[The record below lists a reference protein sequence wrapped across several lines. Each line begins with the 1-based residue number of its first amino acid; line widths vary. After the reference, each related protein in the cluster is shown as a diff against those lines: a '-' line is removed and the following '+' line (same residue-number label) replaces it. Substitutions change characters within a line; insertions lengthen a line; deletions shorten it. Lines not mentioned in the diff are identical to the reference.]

1 MPLSEARKKERKI
14 AENRAEL
21 GVCLIAKRLRGP
33 YRAVFSGCVVKSLFP
48 NWRRKFCIITSGKID
63 LTEQYYLLCFREL
76 DSELALIKVKLENVF
91 CSESNVEYLSGLAI
105 IPLDDSKLTNFFIK
119 SSILTYRPFTVNK
132 EESLDGSVCYIVD
145 GYPDV
150 FAVKAYDLE
159 YLNGEYILKL
169 PERGEQDA
177 TFKTFS
183 ELTAQGSNNL
193 HPDGAVILKNVDNT
207 LMAVG
212 ALAFVDDKI
221 SPVAFS
227 QLQEFRGGG
236 RQNISPT
243 AVTDEATALIS
254 EESEEP
260 GDILDPSSRQRWN
273 NDVGIQTDVGH
284 EGGGGRQNISPT
296 AITDEATA
304 LISEESEEP
313 GDILEH
319 THSRLDYLAP
329 LRFVL
334 NATLDWTW
342 RPIVT
347 QIGSIICRRTARTS
361 CEDRKNE
368 PNGSVSEASMKIFAR
383 EYQLPEA
390 NGVNYPTQETDL
402 HASQNQGAPEYHPT
416 YQEAGGDQACGYT
429 YPVQETGQ
437 VAVQI
442 PGEHEDLGPY
452 YQPLNCTVNFR
463 YQTEEGLEPQ
473 LVPRLG
479 LEEFDRGL
487 LPVTQSLH
495 RSYLQQA
502 ANEGDENSQFT
513 YKGPL
518 LPKDL
523 DVQYIPLQQIRN
535 LSVHLCGGN
544 EWMIIAERLGLTQ
557 AEIRFLAGRS
567 RNPFEDAVMHIRSQQ
582 YLNVGQL
589 YDVMVNCGFPTFA
602 NLL

>member
-227 QLQEFRGGG
+227 QLQEFPVAITNSTVSVPKFDLKPAKKCLD
-236 RQNISPT
+236 Q
-243 AVTDEATALIS
+243 AK
-254 EESEEP
+254 EEEIQWVEN
-260 GDILDPSSRQRWN
+260 SSRLLKKADLKR
-273 NDVGIQTDVGH
+273 
-284 EGGGGRQNISPT
+284 
-296 AITDEATA
+296 
-304 LISEESEEP
+304 
-313 GDILEH
+313 GD
-319 THSRLDYLAP
+319 
-329 LRFVL
+329 
-334 NATLDWTW
+334 
-342 RPIVT
+342 PI
-347 QIGSIICRRTARTS
+347 AWAAYH
-361 CEDRKNE
+361 
-368 PNGSVSEASMKIFAR
+368 VS
-383 EYQLPEA
+383 QLPLHTYEA
-390 NGVNYPTQETDL
+390 LCALLPLFYEKSATPPMIKHGMNV
-402 HASQNQGAPEYHPT
+402 SR
-416 YQEAGGDQACGYT
+416 QAIQFLN
-429 YPVQETGQ
+429 PGQ
-437 VAVQI
+437 VPV
-442 PGEHEDLGPY
+442 PTFD
-452 YQPLNCTVNFR
+452 QPLFAPAKLI
-463 YQTEEGLEPQ
+463 QW
-473 LVPRLG
+473 
-479 LEEFDRGL
+479 
-487 LPVTQSLH
+487 
-495 RSYLQQA
+495 
-502 ANEGDENSQFT
+502 QFMAT
-513 YKGPL
+513 DG
-518 LPKDL
+518 
-523 DVQYIPLQQIRN
+523 
-535 LSVHLCGGN
+535 
-544 EWMIIAERLGLTQ
+544 
-557 AEIRFLAGRS
+557 
-567 RNPFEDAVMHIRSQQ
+567 
-582 YLNVGQL
+582 
-589 YDVMVNCGFPTFA
+589 
-602 NLL
+602 

>member
-1 MPLSEARKKERKI
+1 MLSGQEPPRLQKQFEKELFQDVDPDNPQI
-14 AENRAEL
+14 FQNHEQ
-21 GVCLIAKRLRGP
+21 GVSTQSTFQKQ
-33 YRAVFSGCVVKSLFP
+33 V
-48 NWRRKFCIITSGKID
+48 
-63 LTEQYYLLCFREL
+63 
-76 DSELALIKVKLENVF
+76 LALT
-91 CSESNVEYLSGLAI
+91 G
-105 IPLDDSKLTNFFIK
+105 
-119 SSILTYRPFTVNK
+119 
-132 EESLDGSVCYIVD
+132 
-145 GYPDV
+145 
-150 FAVKAYDLE
+150 
-159 YLNGEYILKL
+159 
-169 PERGEQDA
+169 
-177 TFKTFS
+177 
-183 ELTAQGSNNL
+183 
-193 HPDGAVILKNVDNT
+193 
-207 LMAVG
+207 
-212 ALAFVDDKI
+212 
-221 SPVAFS
+221 
-227 QLQEFRGGG
+227 GGG

-260 GDILDPSSRQRWN
+260 GDIL
-273 NDVGIQTDVGH
+273 
-284 EGGGGRQNISPT
+284 GGGGRQNISPT

-383 EYQLPEA
+383 EYLPEA

-473 LVPRLG
+473 LGFAASDAVIAPQLLTGAFMWEREGRVICVCPRKTVG
-479 LEEFDRGL
+479 
-487 LPVTQSLH
+487 
-495 RSYLQQA
+495 QA